1 MELVALH
8 EVTERQWEELIEGE
22 REPWGAG
29 PEQLSWR
36 EKTHNVGIRARD
48 GTLLAVAG
56 SVLADVEIARSGR
69 VRSLR
74 GDRPG
79 GARFSVLG
87 IGGVF
92 VAPRARGRGLVARL
106 LEGLLTPGREL
117 GPERA
122 MLFCRQH
129 LVRMYHGFDFREID
143 APVWAEQPA
152 GRLRMPLAAMW
163 RPLRADI
170 AWPEGR
176 VDLLGLPF

>member
-1 MELVALH
+1 MELVRLH

-22 REPWGAG
+22 REPWGRG

-36 EKTHNVGIRARD
+36 EKTHSVGIRARD

-56 SVLADVEIARSGR
+56 SVLAEIEIA
-69 VRSLR
+69 
-74 GDRPG
+74 G
-79 GARFSVLG
+79 GARFPVLG

-106 LEGLLTPGREL
+106 LEGLLTPGRGR

-122 MLFCRQH
+122 MLFCRPH
-129 LVRMYHGFDFREID
+129 LVRMYRGFDFREID

-152 GRLRMPLAAMW
+152 GRVRMPLSAMW

-170 AWPEGR
+170 AWPEGQ
-176 VDLLGLPF
+176 VEVLGLPF